1 QQARPA
7 GPEGHP
13 APGHRAGPQLP
24 GQGAE
29 RVRPGLRPVRRQPAE
44 AGPRARVREQPQA
57 ADRRPPDPRPGHR
70 GHPVRLAGAG
80 RGPRRGGGRAPP
92 LPPPGGGRGRAAHL
106 LQPGGD
112 PGPGRPDRGH
122 PRRPHRG
129 PVPRRRGDHE
139 RARPVHDRGP
149 RRGRG
154 AGGVKV
160 EEKPPPPPEPREPE
174 AEEAAARLPWGQR
187 IRGWGMQLLAPAVSL
202 LVAAVIGVLVI
213 LIVQRS
219 WSDVTDVASSMW
231 SYGLFNRNSV
241 AFILGRATP
250 FIFAGLAVAIA
261 FKAGLFNIGVE
272 GQYAIGALCAGYVGY
287 QVSAPTFIHLPLTI
301 LAGMAGGM
309 LW

>member
-70 GHPVRLAGAG
+70 GHPVRVAGAG
-80 RGPRRGGGRAPP
+80 RGPGRGGGRA
-92 LPPPGGGRGRAAHL
+92 ADL

-129 PVPRRRGDHE
+129 PVPRGRGDHE
-139 RARPVHDRGP
+139 RARPLHDRRP
-149 RRGRG
+149 RRRGRG

-160 EEKPPPPPEPREPE
+160 EEKPPPPPEPPEPE

-187 IRGWGMQLLAPAVSL
+187 LRGWGLQLLAPAGSL
-202 LVAAVIGVLVI
+202 LIAAVIGVLVI

-219 WSDVTDVASSMW
+219 WGEVTDVASSMW

-261 FKAGLFNIGVE
+261 FKA
-272 GQYAIGALCAGYVGY
+272 
-287 QVSAPTFIHLPLTI
+287 
-301 LAGMAGGM
+301 
-309 LW
+309 